1 MKRKCV
7 AVAVLLC
14 LLLGACG
21 RAEWTQG
28 DSMTSNQ
35 EDLLP
40 ESGEKP
46 EEEEK
51 KALELA
57 VWLYGDDI
65 FLNESIE
72 RFNQQS
78 SEYRIVLRDRP
89 EDIYWEDYYTG
100 LREEISAGGGPDLFV
115 TSIVGIEDGATQG
128 YMRDLTED
136 FADLKGEM
144 LESAWNNGIRDEKLY
159 TIPYAFQLNTLSVEK
174 NIVGDKTSWTLEE
187 LMQITRESGVD
198 ALMNAYFYGPNL
210 FYYLGIFTEGNSGL
224 IDWENKISCLNSP
237 EAVAL
242 LEFSAEYGNTGD
254 DEDGMEGVEQTV
266 LVTWESIFQLQDMQ
280 DYEPQPFADAV
291 DEKIYI
297 GWPVENGEC
306 QHMMECSDIAV
317 NQACE
322 YPEGAVEFLRFLV
335 SEETQGQIVE
345 HQTQLQC
352 GFPVREDSLKLMF
365 DKAMDGYYNDDA
377 TNVTE
382 QSLIMGDEEVLL
394 QPISK
399 ESIDKLWSIIENAKP
414 KSNRAEA
421 VFDMIY
427 EETES
432 YFAGD
437 KSAQEV
443 LDILQNRVQLY
454 LDGLN

>member
-28 DSMTSNQ
+28 DRMTSNQ
-35 EDLLP
+35 GNSLSEI
-40 ESGEKP
+40 GKKP
-46 EEEEK
+46 VEEEK
-51 KALELA
+51 KTLELA
-57 VWLYGDDI
+57 VWLYGDDT
-65 FLNESIE
+65 FLNESIV

-100 LREEISAGGGPDLFV
+100 LREEISDGGGPDLFV
-115 TSIVGIEDGATQG
+115 TSIVGIEDGTRQG
-128 YMRDLTED
+128 YLRDLTED

-144 LESAWNNGIRDEKLY
+144 LESAWSNGILDEKLY
-159 TIPYAFQLNTLSVEK
+159 TIPYAFQLDTLSVEK
-174 NIVGDKTSWTLEE
+174 NIVGEKTSWTLEE

-198 ALMNAYFYGPNL
+198 ALMNADFSGPYA
-210 FYYLGIFTEGNSGL
+210 FYYLGIVTEGNSGL
-224 IDWENKISCLNSP
+224 IDWENKISRLNSP

-242 LEFSAEYGNTGD
+242 LEFSAEYGSTGD
-254 DEDGMEGVEQTV
+254 KNV
-266 LVTWESIFQLQDMQ
+266 LATWELISQLQSMQ
-280 DYEPQPFADAV
+280 DYETRLFAGDV

-306 QHMMECSDIAV
+306 QHMMQCSDIAV
-317 NQACE
+317 NQACK

-345 HQTQLQC
+345 HQTHLQC
-352 GFPVREDSLKLMF
+352 GFPVRKDSLKLMF
-365 DKAMDGYYNDDA
+365 DKAMDGYYNCDDKSI
-377 TNVTE
+377 TE
-382 QSLIMGDEEVLL
+382 QYFIIGDEEVPV
-394 QPISK
+394 QPISE
-399 ESIDKLWSIIENAKP
+399 ESINQLWKVIENAKP
-414 KSNRAEA
+414 KSNRTEA